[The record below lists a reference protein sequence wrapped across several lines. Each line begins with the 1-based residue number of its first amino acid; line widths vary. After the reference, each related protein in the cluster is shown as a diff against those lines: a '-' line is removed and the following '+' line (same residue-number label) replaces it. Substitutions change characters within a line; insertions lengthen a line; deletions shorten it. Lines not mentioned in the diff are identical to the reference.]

1 MQLPELFEAFNGKR
15 VLVVGDVMTD
25 AYINGQVNR
34 MSPEAPV
41 PVVDLQTQ
49 EQRIGGAGNV
59 ALNLIALGAKALL
72 ASVIG
77 QDAAGQEL
85 QQMLTSAGIQT
96 DALIVSAERKTT
108 IKTRVLSNG
117 KQMLRIDTEDQH
129 DLSSTETQTLQQAI
143 LQLFDQGIDGLL
155 LEDYNKGILTT
166 ELIEWL
172 ISEAN
177 VRQIPIAVDP
187 KKKNFF
193 AYKGCTLFKPNLKE
207 LKEGL
212 QIEFNYQKDPTA
224 LRHAIE
230 QLQNQLKS
238 RYTFVTLSEHGVQL
252 FDGQNHHHQPAHIRN
267 IADVSGAGDT
277 VIATTCLCL
286 ICGASPSLIAA
297 LANLAGGLVCESP
310 GVVSI
315 NKENLLKEALQ
326 LIP

>member
-1 MQLPELFEAFNGKR
+1 MHLQELFAAFNGKR
-15 VLVVGDVMTD
+15 VLIVGDVMTD
-25 AYINGQVNR
+25 AYINGQVTR

-59 ALNLIALGAKALL
+59 ALNLIALGAKAVL

-77 QDAAGQEL
+77 QDIPGQEL
-85 QQMLTSAGIQT
+85 QQMLGNAGIQT
-96 DALIVSAERKTT
+96 DALIVSTERKTT

-129 DLSSTETQTLQQAI
+129 DLSSAETQALQQAI
-143 LQLFDQGIDGLL
+143 LHLFDQGIDGLL
-155 LEDYNKGILTT
+155 LEDYNKGVLTT
-166 ELIEWL
+166 QLIEWL

-177 VRQIPIAVDP
+177 IRQIPIAVDP

-193 AYKGCTLFKPNLKE
+193 AYIGCTLFKPNLKE

-212 QIEFNYQKDPTA
+212 QIEFNYLKDPSA
-224 LRHAIE
+224 LHHAIE

-252 FDGQNHHHQPAHIRN
+252 YDGQNHHHQPAHIRN

-315 NKENLLKEALQ
+315 NKEKLLQEALQ

>member
-1 MQLPELFEAFNGKR
+1 
-15 VLVVGDVMTD
+15 MTD
-25 AYINGQVNR
+25 AYINGQVTR

-59 ALNLIALGAKALL
+59 ALNLIALGAKAML

-77 QDAAGQEL
+77 QDAPGQEL
-85 QQMLTSAGIQT
+85 QQMLSTAGIQT
-96 DALIVSAERKTT
+96 NALIVSAERKTT
-108 IKTRVLSNG
+108 IKTRVISNG

-129 DLSSTETQTLQQAI
+129 DLSSAETQALQQAI
-143 LQLFDQGIDGLL
+143 LQLFDHGIDGLL

-177 VRQIPIAVDP
+177 ARQIPIAVDP

-212 QIEFNYQKDPTA
+212 QIEFNYQKDPSA
-224 LRHAIE
+224 LHHAIE

-238 RYTFVTLSEHGVQL
+238 SYTFVTLSEHGVQL

-315 NKENLLKEALQ
+315 NKEKLLEEALQ
-326 LIP
+326 LNL

>member
-1 MQLPELFEAFNGKR
+1 MQLTELFEAFNGKR

-25 AYINGQVNR
+25 AYINGQVTR

-59 ALNLIALGAKALL
+59 ALNLIALGAKAML

-77 QDAAGQEL
+77 KDAPGQEL
-85 QQMLTSAGIQT
+85 QQMLSTAGIQT
-96 DALIVSAERKTT
+96 NALIVSAERKTT
-108 IKTRVLSNG
+108 IKTRVISNG

-129 DLSSTETQTLQQAI
+129 DLSSTETQALQQAI

-177 VRQIPIAVDP
+177 ARQIPIAVDP

-212 QIEFNYQKDPTA
+212 QIEFNYQKDPSA
-224 LRHAIE
+224 LHHAIE

-238 RYTFVTLSEHGVQL
+238 SYTFVTLSEHGVQL
-252 FDGQNHHHQPAHIRN
+252 FDGQNHHHHPAHIRN

-286 ICGASPSLIAA
+286 ICGASPSLIAT

-315 NKENLLKEALQ
+315 NKEKLLEEALQ
-326 LIP
+326 LIL

>member
-1 MQLPELFEAFNGKR
+1 MQLTALFEAFNGKR

-25 AYINGQVNR
+25 AYINGQVTR

-59 ALNLIALGAKALL
+59 ALNLIALGAKAIL

-77 QDAAGQEL
+77 QDTPGQEL
-85 QQMLTSAGIQT
+85 QQMLSKAGIQT
-96 DALIVSAERKTT
+96 DALVVSSERKTT
-108 IKTRVLSNG
+108 IKTRVISNG
-117 KQMLRIDTEDQH
+117 KQLLRIDSEDQH
-129 DLSSTETQTLQQAI
+129 DLSSTETQVLQEAI
-143 LQLFDQGIDGLL
+143 LQLLNQGIDGLL
-155 LEDYNKGILTT
+155 LEDYNKGVLTT

-172 ISEAN
+172 IAEAN
-177 VRQIPIAVDP
+177 ARQIPIAVDP

-212 QIEFNYQKDPTA
+212 QIDFNYQKDPSA
-224 LRHAIE
+224 LHKAIE

-252 FDGQNHHHQPAHIRN
+252 YDGNTHHHQPAHIRN

-315 NKENLLKEALQ
+315 NKEKLLQEALQ

>member
-1 MQLPELFEAFNGKR
+1 MQLTELFEAFNGKR

-25 AYINGQVNR
+25 AYINGQVTR

-59 ALNLIALGAKALL
+59 ALNLIALGAKATL

-77 QDAAGQEL
+77 KDAPGQEL
-85 QQMLTSAGIQT
+85 QQMLSTAGIQT
-96 DALIVSAERKTT
+96 NALIVSAERKTT
-108 IKTRVLSNG
+108 IKTRVISNG

-129 DLSSTETQTLQQAI
+129 DLSSTETQALQQAI

-177 VRQIPIAVDP
+177 ARQIPIAVDP

-193 AYKGCTLFKPNLKE
+193 AYKGSTLFKPNLKE

-212 QIEFNYQKDPTA
+212 QIEFNYQKDPSA
-224 LRHAIE
+224 LHHAIE

-238 RYTFVTLSEHGVQL
+238 SYTFVTLSEHGVQL

-315 NKENLLKEALQ
+315 NKEKLLEEALQ
-326 LIP
+326 LNL

>member
-49 EQRIGGAGNV
+49 DQRIGGAGNV

-177 VRQIPIAVDP
+177 ARQIPIAVDP

-212 QIEFNYQKDPTA
+212 QIEFNYPKDPSA
-224 LRHAIE
+224 LHHAIE

>member
-1 MQLPELFEAFNGKR
+1 MHLQELFAAFNGKR

-25 AYINGQVNR
+25 AYINGQVTR

-59 ALNLIALGAKALL
+59 ALNLIALGAKAVL

-77 QDAAGQEL
+77 QDIPGQEL
-85 QQMLTSAGIQT
+85 QQMLGNAGIQT
-96 DALIVSAERKTT
+96 DALIVSTERKTT

-129 DLSSTETQTLQQAI
+129 DLSSAETQALQQAI
-143 LQLFDQGIDGLL
+143 LHLFDQGIDGLL
-155 LEDYNKGILTT
+155 LEDYNKGVLTT
-166 ELIEWL
+166 QLIEWL

-177 VRQIPIAVDP
+177 IRQIPIAVDP

-193 AYKGCTLFKPNLKE
+193 AYIGCTLFKPNLKE

-212 QIEFNYQKDPTA
+212 QIEFNYLKDPSV
-224 LRHAIE
+224 LHHAIE

-252 FDGQNHHHQPAHIRN
+252 YDGQNHHHQPAHIRN

-315 NKENLLKEALQ
+315 NKEKLLQEALQ

>member
-1 MQLPELFEAFNGKR
+1 MQLTALFEAFNGKR

-25 AYINGQVNR
+25 AYINGQVTR

-59 ALNLIALGAKALL
+59 ALNLIALGAKAIL

-77 QDAAGQEL
+77 QDTPGQEL
-85 QQMLTSAGIQT
+85 QQMLSKAGIQT
-96 DALIVSAERKTT
+96 DALIVSSERKTT
-108 IKTRVLSNG
+108 IKTRVISNG
-117 KQMLRIDTEDQH
+117 KQLLRIDSEDQH
-129 DLSSTETQTLQQAI
+129 DLSNTEMQVLQKAI
-143 LQLFDQGIDGLL
+143 LQLLNQGIDGLL
-155 LEDYNKGILTT
+155 LEDYNKGVLTT

-172 ISEAN
+172 IAEAN
-177 VRQIPIAVDP
+177 ARQIPIAVDP

-212 QIEFNYQKDPTA
+212 QIDFNYQKDPSA
-224 LRHAIE
+224 LHKAIE

-252 FDGQNHHHQPAHIRN
+252 YDGNTHHHQPAHIRN

-315 NKENLLKEALQ
+315 NKEKLLQEALQ

>member
-1 MQLPELFEAFNGKR
+1 MQLTALFEAFNGKR

-25 AYINGQVNR
+25 AYINGQVTR

-59 ALNLIALGAKALL
+59 ALNLIALGAKAIL

-77 QDAAGQEL
+77 QDTPGQEL
-85 QQMLTSAGIQT
+85 HQMLQNAGIQT
-96 DALIVSAERKTT
+96 DALIVSEERKTT
-108 IKTRVLSNG
+108 IKTRVISNG
-117 KQMLRIDTEDQH
+117 KQLLRIDSEDQH
-129 DLSSTETQTLQQAI
+129 DLSSTETQLLQKAI
-143 LQLFDQGIDGLL
+143 LQLLNQGIDGLL
-155 LEDYNKGILTT
+155 LEDYNKGVLTT
-166 ELIEWL
+166 QLIEWL

-177 VRQIPIAVDP
+177 ARQIPIAVDP

-212 QIEFNYQKDPTA
+212 QIDFNYQKDPSA
-224 LRHAIE
+224 LHIAIE

-252 FDGQNHHHQPAHIRN
+252 YDGNTHHHQPAHIRN

-315 NKENLLKEALQ
+315 NKEKLLEEALQ
-326 LIP
+326 LI

>member
-77 QDAAGQEL
+77 QDAAGQKL

-96 DALIVSAERKTT
+96 DALILSTERKTT

-117 KQMLRIDTEDQH
+117 KQMLRIDAEDQH
-129 DLSSTETQTLQQAI
+129 DLSSSETQTLQQAI
-143 LQLFDQGIDGLL
+143 LRLFDQGIDGLL
-155 LEDYNKGILTT
+155 LEDYNKGVLTT

-177 VRQIPIAVDP
+177 ARQIPIAVDP

-212 QIEFNYQKDPTA
+212 RIEFNYQKDPSA
-224 LRHAIE
+224 LHNAIE

-252 FDGQNHHHQPAHIRN
+252 FDGQTHHHHPAHIRN

-286 ICGASPSLIAA
+286 ICGASPSQIAA
-297 LANLAGGLVCESP
+297 LANLAGGLVCESS

>member
-15 VLVVGDVMTD
+15 VLVVGDVMTA

-77 QDAAGQEL
+77 QDAAGQKL

-96 DALIVSAERKTT
+96 DALILSTERKTT

-117 KQMLRIDTEDQH
+117 KQMLRIDAEDQH
-129 DLSSTETQTLQQAI
+129 DLSSSETQTLQQAI
-143 LQLFDQGIDGLL
+143 LRLFDQGIDGLL
-155 LEDYNKGILTT
+155 LEDYNKGVLTT

-177 VRQIPIAVDP
+177 ARQIPIAVDP

-212 QIEFNYQKDPTA
+212 RIEFNYQKDPSA
-224 LRHAIE
+224 LHNAIE

-252 FDGQNHHHQPAHIRN
+252 FDGQTHHHHPAHIRN

-286 ICGASPSLIAA
+286 ICGASPSQIAA
-297 LANLAGGLVCESP
+297 LANLAGGLVCESS

>member
-34 MSPEAPV
+34 LSPEAPV

-177 VRQIPIAVDP
+177 ARQIPIAVDP

-212 QIEFNYQKDPTA
+212 RIEFNYQKDPSA
-224 LRHAIE
+224 LHNAIE

-252 FDGQNHHHQPAHIRN
+252 FDGQTHHHHPAHFRN

-286 ICGASPSLIAA
+286 ICGSSPGLIAA

>member
-1 MQLPELFEAFNGKR
+1 MQLPELFAAFNGKR

-25 AYINGQVNR
+25 AYINGQVTR

-59 ALNLIALGAKALL
+59 ALNLIALGAKAVL

-77 QDAAGQEL
+77 QDAPGQEL
-85 QQMLTSAGIQT
+85 QQMLSNASIQT
-96 DALIVSAERKTT
+96 DALIASSERKTT

-129 DLSSTETQTLQQAI
+129 DLSSAETQALKQAI

-155 LEDYNKGILTT
+155 LEDYNKGVLTAQ
-166 ELIEWL
+166 LIEWL

-177 VRQIPIAVDP
+177 LRQIPVAVDP

-212 QIEFNYQKDPTA
+212 QIDFNYQKDPSA
-224 LRHAIE
+224 LHHAIE

-252 FDGQNHHHQPAHIRN
+252 YDGNTHHHQPAHIRN

-315 NKENLLKEALQ
+315 NKEKLLQEALQ

>member
-1 MQLPELFEAFNGKR
+1 MQLTALFEAFNGKR

-25 AYINGQVNR
+25 AYINGQVTR

-59 ALNLIALGAKALL
+59 ALNLIALGAKAIL

-77 QDAAGQEL
+77 QDTPGQEL
-85 QQMLTSAGIQT
+85 QQMLSKAGIQT
-96 DALIVSAERKTT
+96 DALIVSSERKTT
-108 IKTRVLSNG
+108 IKTRVISNG
-117 KQMLRIDTEDQH
+117 KQLLRIDSEDQH
-129 DLSSTETQTLQQAI
+129 DLSSTETQVLQEAI
-143 LQLFDQGIDGLL
+143 LQLLNQGIDGLL
-155 LEDYNKGILTT
+155 LEDYNKGVLTT

-172 ISEAN
+172 IAEAN
-177 VRQIPIAVDP
+177 ARQIPIAVDP

-212 QIEFNYQKDPTA
+212 QIDFNYQKDPSA
-224 LRHAIE
+224 LHKAIE

-252 FDGQNHHHQPAHIRN
+252 YDGNTHHHQPAHIRN

-286 ICGASPSLIAA
+286 ICGASPSLISA

-315 NKENLLKEALQ
+315 NKEKLLQEALQ

>member
-1 MQLPELFEAFNGKR
+1 MQLTELFEAFNGKR

-25 AYINGQVNR
+25 AYINGQVTR

-59 ALNLIALGAKALL
+59 ALNLIALGAKAML

-77 QDAAGQEL
+77 QDSPGQEL
-85 QQMLTSAGIQT
+85 QQMLSTAGIQT

-108 IKTRVLSNG
+108 IKTRVISNG

-129 DLSSTETQTLQQAI
+129 DLSSTETQALQQAI

-177 VRQIPIAVDP
+177 ARQIPIAVDP

-212 QIEFNYQKDPTA
+212 QIEFNYQKDPSA
-224 LRHAIE
+224 LHHAIE

-238 RYTFVTLSEHGVQL
+238 SYTFVTLSEHGVQL
-252 FDGQNHHHQPAHIRN
+252 YDGQNHHHQPAHIRN

-315 NKENLLKEALQ
+315 NKEKLLEEALQ
-326 LIP
+326 LIL

>member
-1 MQLPELFEAFNGKR
+1 MQLPELFAAFNGKR

-25 AYINGQVNR
+25 AYINGQVTR

-59 ALNLIALGAKALL
+59 ALNLIALGAKAIL

-77 QDAAGQEL
+77 QDTPGQEL
-85 QQMLTSAGIQT
+85 HQMLQNAGIQT
-96 DALIVSAERKTT
+96 DALIASEERKTT

-129 DLSSTETQTLQQAI
+129 DLSSTETHSLQQAI
-143 LQLFDQGIDGLL
+143 LQLFDQHIDGLL
-155 LEDYNKGILTT
+155 LEDYNKGVLTT
-166 ELIEWL
+166 QLIKWL

-177 VRQIPIAVDP
+177 ARQIPIAVDP

-212 QIEFNYQKDPTA
+212 QIDFNYQKDPSA
-224 LRHAIE
+224 LHIAIE
-230 QLQNQLKS
+230 QLQKQLNS
-238 RYTFVTLSEHGVQL
+238 SYTFVTLSEHGVQL
-252 FDGQNHHHQPAHIRN
+252 YDGNTHHHQPAHVRN

-315 NKENLLKEALQ
+315 NKEKLLEEALQ

>member
-1 MQLPELFEAFNGKR
+1 MQLTALFEAFNGKR

-25 AYINGQVNR
+25 AYINGQVTR

-59 ALNLIALGAKALL
+59 ALNLIALGAKAIL

-77 QDAAGQEL
+77 QDAPGQEL
-85 QQMLTSAGIQT
+85 HQMLSKAGIQT
-96 DALIVSAERKTT
+96 DALVISSERKTT
-108 IKTRVLSNG
+108 IKTRVISNG
-117 KQMLRIDTEDQH
+117 KQLLRIDSEDQH
-129 DLSSTETQTLQQAI
+129 DLSNTEMQVLQKAI
-143 LQLFDQGIDGLL
+143 LQLLNQGIDGLL
-155 LEDYNKGILTT
+155 LEDYNKGVLTT

-177 VRQIPIAVDP
+177 ARQIPIAVDP

-212 QIEFNYQKDPTA
+212 QIDFNYQKDPSA
-224 LRHAIE
+224 LHHAIE

-238 RYTFVTLSEHGVQL
+238 QYTFVTLSEHGVQL
-252 FDGQNHHHQPAHIRN
+252 YDGNTHHHQPAHIRN

-315 NKENLLKEALQ
+315 NKEKLLQEALQ
-326 LIP
+326 LI

>member
-1 MQLPELFEAFNGKR
+1 MHLQELFEAFNGKR

-25 AYINGQVNR
+25 AYINGLVTR

-59 ALNLIALGAKALL
+59 ALNLIALGAKTVL

-77 QDAAGQEL
+77 QDAPGQEL
-85 QQMLTSAGIQT
+85 QQMLRNAGIQT

-129 DLSSTETQTLQQAI
+129 DLSATETQALQQAI

-155 LEDYNKGILTT
+155 LEDYNKGVLTT

-177 VRQIPIAVDP
+177 ARQIPIAVDP

-212 QIEFNYQKDPTA
+212 QIEFNYQKDPSA
-224 LRHAIE
+224 LHHAIE

-252 FDGQNHHHQPAHIRN
+252 YDGQAHHHQPAHIRN

-286 ICGASPSLIAA
+286 VCGASPSLIAA

-315 NKENLLKEALQ
+315 NKEKLLQEALQ
-326 LIP
+326 LIL

>member
-1 MQLPELFEAFNGKR
+1 MQLQELFEAFNGKR

-177 VRQIPIAVDP
+177 ARQIPIAVDP

-207 LKEGL
+207 LNEGL
-212 QIEFNYQKDPTA
+212 QIEFNYQKDPSA
-224 LRHAIE
+224 LHHAIE

>member
-1 MQLPELFEAFNGKR
+1 MQLPELFAAFNGKR

-25 AYINGQVNR
+25 AYINGQVTR

-59 ALNLIALGAKALL
+59 ALNLIALGAKAVL

-77 QDAAGQEL
+77 QDTPGQEL
-85 QQMLTSAGIQT
+85 HQMLQNAGIQT
-96 DALIVSAERKTT
+96 DALIVSEERKTT

-129 DLSSTETQTLQQAI
+129 DLSSTETHSLQQAI

-155 LEDYNKGILTT
+155 LEDYNKGVLTT
-166 ELIEWL
+166 QLIEWL

-177 VRQIPIAVDP
+177 ARQIPIAVDP

-212 QIEFNYQKDPTA
+212 QIDFNYQKDPSA
-224 LRHAIE
+224 LHIAIE
-230 QLQNQLKS
+230 QLQNQLNS
-238 RYTFVTLSEHGVQL
+238 SYTFVTLSEHGVQL
-252 FDGQNHHHQPAHIRN
+252 YDGNIHHHQPAHIRN

-315 NKENLLKEALQ
+315 NKEKLLEEALQ